1 MMYIPVDG
9 IEGRCFYLSEPNGN
23 RYTFFEAKEECEKD
37 GSMFEPKDENE
48 TSLVEKQFKQRFT
61 ADTENLGG
69 NFWLGFVY
77 MEYKSHYDNISLS
90 PATWRSIT
98 TLKEVNISFSDQ
110 NEYNF
115 AYKSYDSIND
125 DTKSTRNY
133 RYICELER

>member
-1 MMYIPVDG
+1 MG
-9 IEGRCFYLSEPNGN
+9 TLS
-23 RYTFFEAKEECEKD
+23 D
-37 GSMFEPKDENE
+37 WME
-48 TSLVEKQFKQRFT
+48 TIKQFVIKSFFI
-61 ADTENLGG
+61 AFSIFVG

-133 RYICELER
+133 RYICELERWKLASTFPFKVFSHEKRAIMATVN